1 LKQKQLKIL
10 SVEDDN
16 IIGEMIIIMLNNM
29 GHEAVSA
36 ENGVEAL
43 EIYNEELEAG
53 KPFDLV
59 ISDLGMAGMDGI
71 TLSKELKK
79 INPNIP
85 FILLTGFS
93 AIVRQEDME
102 NLDYILNKPVVMD
115 ELNKTISEI
124 MNGKS

>member
-1 LKQKQLKIL
+1 
-10 SVEDDN
+10 
-16 IIGEMIIIMLNNM
+16 M

>member
-1 LKQKQLKIL
+1 MKQKQLKIL
-10 SVEDDN
+10 SVEDDH
-16 IIGEMIIIMLNNM
+16 IIGEMLIIMLNNM

-36 ENGVEAL
+36 ENGAEAL

-59 ISDLGMAGMDGI
+59 ISDLGMVEMDGI

-79 INPNIP
+79 ITPTIP

-93 AIVRQEDME
+93 AVVRQEDME
-102 NLDYILNKPVVMD
+102 NLDYLLSKPVVID
-115 ELNKTISEI
+115 ELQETISKI
-124 MNGKS
+124 MNK